1 MQHVKTVKLGEI
13 CERIISGGT
22 PSTERADFWNGDIP
36 WITSADIHDFFTAT
50 PKKTITAKA
59 GANVLP
65 AGNIIIV
72 TRVGLG
78 KLLVTDQD
86 LAFSQDSQ
94 GLYLKPGMSNRYLA
108 YALGGEVQKFKTI
121 GRGAT
126 IKGVTREDLVNL
138 EIPLP
143 DLDTQRH
150 IAAVLDRADALRQ
163 KDRQLL
169 AYYEQLPQAVFLEM
183 FGDPVRNEKGW
194 EVSPAKSLIHDIVAG
209 DSYGGDERPLQENEL
224 GVLKVSAVTSGYFRP
239 DEYKAVPVSSIRKT
253 IVKPKT
259 GDLLFSRANTREL
272 VAATCIVD
280 RDYHNVFL
288 PDKLWRIDLDKE
300 LANPYYVKM
309 LLSHRRFRDSLTK
322 TATGT
327 SGSMLN
333 VSMEKLKALKM
344 LVPPTELQNEF
355 AEIVKGIE
363 QQQKLALA
371 QLVTSEAL
379 FQSLLDGYFG
389 KNA

>member
-1 MQHVKTVKLGEI
+1 MQHVETVKLGEI
-13 CERIISGGT
+13 CEKIISGGT

-36 WITSADIHDFFTAT
+36 WITSADIQDFFTAT

-59 GANVLP
+59 GANILP

-78 KLLVTDQD
+78 KLLVTDRD

-108 YALGGEVQKFKTI
+108 YALGREVQKFKTI

-126 IKGVTREDLVNL
+126 IKGVTRDDLVNL

-169 AYYEQLPQAVFLEM
+169 AYYEALPQAVFLEM

-194 EVSPAKSLIHDIVAG
+194 ERGTIRDLVKEAKYGTSKPAEANGTYPYLRMNNITYSGQWNLTDLKYINLD
-209 DSYGGDERPLQENEL
+209 DSEE
-224 GVLKVSAVTSGYFRP
+224 
-239 DEYKAVPVSSIRKT
+239 
-253 IVKPKT
+253 VKYLAQK
-259 GDLLFSRANTREL
+259 GDLLFNRTNSREL
-272 VAATCIVD
+272 VG
-280 RDYHNVFL
+280 
-288 PDKLWRIDLDKE
+288 
-300 LANPYYVKM
+300 
-309 LLSHRRFRDSLTK
+309 K
-322 TATGT
+322 TAVYKFDYPMAIAGYLVKARTNT
-327 SGSMLN
+327 RAVPEYISAYLN
-333 VSMEKLKALKM
+333 SKNGKGVLQNMCKSIIGMANINAQ
-344 LVPPTELQNEF
+344 ELQNISILIPPVELQSQY
-355 AEIVKGIE
+355 AEVVQEIE
-363 QQQKLALA
+363 EHIQKINQQLG
-371 QLVTSEAL
+371 TSEAL
-379 FQSLLDGYFG
+379 FQSLLHGYFG
-389 KNA
+389 GNS